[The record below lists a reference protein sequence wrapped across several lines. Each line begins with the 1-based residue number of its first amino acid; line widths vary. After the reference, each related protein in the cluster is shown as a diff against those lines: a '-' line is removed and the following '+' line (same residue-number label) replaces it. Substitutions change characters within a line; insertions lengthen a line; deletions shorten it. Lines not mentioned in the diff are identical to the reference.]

1 MVDIRLMGTQDEI
14 AGALD
19 ALRRGP
25 FRITEEATDF
35 YPNRRSAS
43 RGRVYVKVEPLARIV
58 RAQVVRLDRP
68 ELEA

>member
-1 MVDIRLMGTQDEI
+1 MVDIRFMGTQDEI
-14 AGALD
+14 ESALD

-35 YPNRRSAS
+35 YPNRRSAH
-43 RGRVYVKVEPLARIV
+43 RGRVYVKAEPLAQII
-58 RAQVVRLDRP
+58 RAQVTRVDRP